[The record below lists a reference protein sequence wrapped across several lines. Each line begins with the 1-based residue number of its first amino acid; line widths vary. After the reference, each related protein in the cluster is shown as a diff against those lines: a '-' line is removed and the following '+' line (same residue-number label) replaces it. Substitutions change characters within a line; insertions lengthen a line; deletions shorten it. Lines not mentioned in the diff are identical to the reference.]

1 MLFAC
6 SIVGHSE
13 DDDGIAAKF
22 PRTGAGEV
30 FVSIL
35 YEDDT
40 ALDMVVDDVVGV
52 LCPIVLGVFKA
63 WVTRNL
69 ALCTALLDPLME
81 ITLSVVIFDSGFPIV
96 IWAPESSVME
106 LILLPPLPITR
117 PQIAFGAVN

>member
-1 MLFAC
+1 MLLAC
-6 SIVGHSE
+6 SIVGHSD

-40 ALDMVVDDVVGV
+40 ALDMVVVEVVGV

-69 ALCTALLDPLME
+69 ALCTALVDPC
-81 ITLSVVIFDSGFPIV
+81 ITVHSNSNT
-96 IWAPESSVME
+96 M
-106 LILLPPLPITR
+106 
-117 PQIAFGAVN
+117 